1 MNNFI
6 LLCAFI
12 NFVYANDEFLK
23 NFQVCK
29 RSDSKLNECLK
40 GAIQKALKFIE
51 NGVDKFNIPSM
62 QPLEIESWTVK
73 GTDVVPFEQKYK
85 NGQLYNYATSSIDR
99 VQAIINDDN
108 FSIYINGHVP
118 IVKFSGQYQY
128 DNAVFYG
135 ENLTG
140 NGTLLFIEYGNVFLV
155 NMTGRVNRNGNKPTL
170 EIVSVS
176 LEDTVEMMDINIDRL
191 HVELSA
197 QSSDHLSKHWGVIFN
212 ELAVGYSEM
221 YAFAFKTIAN
231 TIFSQLDYDKLFP
244 K

>member
-1 MNNFI
+1 MKNFI
-6 LLCAFI
+6 SLLVLI
-12 NFVYANDEFLK
+12 SFVLANDEFLE
-23 NFQVCK
+23 NFQICE
-29 RSDSKLNECLK
+29 RSDPKLNECLK
-40 GAIQKALKFIE
+40 EAIQKAFLYIE
-51 NGVDKFNIPSM
+51 NGVEKFKIPSM
-62 QPLEIESWTVK
+62 QPLELESWTVK
-73 GTDVVPFEQKYK
+73 ATKSLPFDQQYK
-85 NGQLYNYATSSIDR
+85 NGELYNYSTSKIEQ